1 MSEDSNELVIIMKI
15 MMMMI
20 IIMMVVGQTSRPICW
35 SVSGSREEVASS
47 RIRSLLPLHNTR
59 MATMIMNMAM
69 LIMIIEMTKMT
80 MTMMMMT

>member
-1 MSEDSNELVIIMKI
+1 MSEDSNELVIIRKI

-47 RIRSLLPLHNTR
+47 RIRSLLPLHNMDNDGDCGYENGNAADDR
-59 MATMIMNMAM
+59 NDNADDNSINR
-69 LIMIIEMTKMT
+69 
-80 MTMMMMT
+80 